1 MLKSLYLHNRFFY
14 AIIFLVLLLV
24 ASYSLEW
31 LFPIAKV
38 LVIVLA
44 GLVILDIFL
53 LYAKKNAFKA
63 SRKTFER
70 LSNGDKNP
78 IHLEVKNLYNFP
90 VQVKIIDE
98 LPEQFQERNFHIF
111 ENLASQESK
120 SITYFLRPTKRGE
133 YDFGAL
139 NVFVASPIRM
149 IMRRFQFSQ
158 NVKVPTYPA
167 FFALKKYEILAFS
180 NHLTEMGI
188 KKIRRFGN
196 NREFEQIKEYV
207 QGDDIRTINW
217 KATARR
223 NTLMTNHYQDERS
236 QNVYNIIDKGRT
248 MKMPFEG
255 LSLLDYA
262 INASLVMSKV
272 TLNKDDKAGLIT
284 FGHKIDVVLPATR
297 EPMQMNKII
306 ENLYKQKTAY
316 KEANFERLYLTIKHK
331 IKQRSLLLLY
341 TNFESLSSMM
351 RQIGF
356 LRKISASHLL
366 VVIIFYNTELDKMIF
381 QEPTTTEEIYNQTI
395 AEKLAF
401 EKKLIIKELRK
412 YGIQAILTKP
422 QDLTVN
428 AINKYLEIKAKGLL

>member
-1 MLKSLYLHNRFFY
+1 MLKSLYLNNRFFY
-14 AIIFLVLLLV
+14 VIIVLVLLLV

-31 LFPIAKV
+31 LFPIAKILV
-38 LVIVLA
+38 LVFV
-44 GLVILDIFL
+44 GLVFLDLLL
-53 LYAKKNAFKA
+53 LYTSQNAFKA

-70 LSNGDKNP
+70 FSNGDKNP
-78 IHLEVKNLYNFP
+78 IHIEAKNLYRFP
-90 VQVKIIDE
+90 VRIKIIDE
-98 LPEQFQERNFHIF
+98 LPEQFQERNFQVF
-111 ENLASQESK
+111 ESLAPQESK
-120 SITYFLRPTKRGE
+120 TISYFLRPIKRGE
-133 YDFGAL
+133 YDFGAV
-139 NVFVASPIRM
+139 NVFVSSPIGM
-149 IMRRFQFSQ
+149 VARRFQFSQ
-158 NVKVPTYPA
+158 NIKVPTYPA

-223 NTLMTNHYQDERS
+223 NNLMTNHYQDERS
-236 QNVYNIIDKGRT
+236 QHVYNIIDKGRT

-272 TLNKDDKAGLIT
+272 TLNKDDKAGLIA
-284 FGHKIDVVLPATR
+284 FGHKIDVVLPATH
-297 EPMQMNKII
+297 EPMQMNKIL

-316 KEANFERLYLTIKHK
+316 KEANFERLYLAIKHK

-366 VVIIFYNTELDKMIF
+366 VVVIFYNTELDKMIF
-381 QEPTTTEEIYNQTI
+381 QEPTSTEEIYNQTI

-422 QDLTVN
+422 EELTVN